1 MQEVK
6 REINE
11 YVQKVIELIEKEIV
25 SNHNPHPK
33 AERKYIYNIP
43 NHQILNHPRL
53 PFTLVKTKSCI
64 YMNEYEKIYPIT
76 EIVNELRKK
85 YPNYEVNFEL
95 DKYRIIIKY

>member
-1 MQEVK
+1 MDNFK
-6 REINE
+6 EINE
-11 YVQKVIELIEKEIV
+11 YIEKVIELIAQDIIYT
-25 SNHNPHPK
+25 HNPHPK

-53 PFTLVKTKSCI
+53 PFSVVKTKKCI
-64 YMNEYEKIYPIT
+64 YMNEYENIYPI
-76 EIVNELRKK
+76 NELVDGLRKK